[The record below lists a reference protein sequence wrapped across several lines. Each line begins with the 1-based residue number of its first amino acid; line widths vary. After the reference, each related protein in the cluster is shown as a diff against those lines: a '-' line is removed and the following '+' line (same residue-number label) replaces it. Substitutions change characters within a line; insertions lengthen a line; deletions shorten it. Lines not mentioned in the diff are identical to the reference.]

1 MSCKWSDRVKETPE
15 LIELG
20 TFRSCKCTSAAF
32 GGVTLWAL
40 TPEENGKSLVVGWQ
54 VHYTHYSPPE
64 RTGVLIPT
72 DYRGQN
78 AVNGELG
85 MGEDKPKSA
94 TKPVQ
99 VETLLDLDIFQCV
112 LLPAMFE
119 ATR

>member
-1 MSCKWSDRVKETPE
+1 MAGPLYPLFTP
-15 LIELG
+15 
-20 TFRSCKCTSAAF
+20 
-32 GGVTLWAL
+32 
-40 TPEENGKSLVVGWQ
+40 
-54 VHYTHYSPPE
+54 
-64 RTGVLIPT
+64 RTYWRPDTNRLQ
-72 DYRGQN
+72 GQN

-85 MGEDKPKSA
+85 MGEDGPKSA